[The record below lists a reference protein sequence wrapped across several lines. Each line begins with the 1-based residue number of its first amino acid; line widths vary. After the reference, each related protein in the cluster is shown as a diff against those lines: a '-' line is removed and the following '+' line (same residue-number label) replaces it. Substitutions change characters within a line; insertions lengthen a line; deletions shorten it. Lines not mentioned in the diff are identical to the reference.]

1 MMTRSG
7 VGHNHADDDI
17 NKSENEMKIGREK
30 GAVDSAFLESD
41 AWNIAT
47 YELVPDLQTSLLV
60 TMSHKVWDGGEDGIG
75 KKDGRSQMSVT
86 GW

>member
-1 MMTRSG
+1 MTRSG

-17 NKSENEMKIGREK
+17 NKFENEMEIGREK

-41 AWNIAT
+41 AWNIT
-47 YELVPDLQTSLLV
+47 IYELLPDLQGDSFIV
-60 TMSHKVWDGGEDGIG
+60 GYHIPQGV
-75 KKDGRSQMSVT
+75 